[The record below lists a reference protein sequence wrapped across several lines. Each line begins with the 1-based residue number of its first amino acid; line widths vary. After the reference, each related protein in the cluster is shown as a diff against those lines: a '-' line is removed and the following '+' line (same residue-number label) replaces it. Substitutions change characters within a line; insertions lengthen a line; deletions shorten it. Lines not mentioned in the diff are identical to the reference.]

1 MADQNPGIIVE
12 KNPSQARL
20 DELKFKS
27 WPKWGCS
34 PGKYHLKYEAKEI
47 CYIVKGKVKV
57 YPKPPP
63 PSSSSSS
70 SSSPSSPD
78 AEVGWCVEFGAGDI
92 VTFPKGLSCT
102 WDVSLSVD
110 KHYIFLH
117 HSSS

>member
-1 MADQNPGIIVE
+1 MADQHPRIIVE

-34 PGKYHLKYEAKEI
+34 PGKYHLKYEAEEI
-47 CYIVKGKVKV
+47 CYIVRGKVKV
-57 YPKPPP
+57 YPKPPSSL
-63 PSSSSSS
+63 SSSS
-70 SSSPSSPD
+70 D
-78 AEVGWCVEFGAGDI
+78 AEVEWCVEFGAGDI

-110 KHYIFLH
+110 KHYIFL
-117 HSSS
+117 SS

>member
-1 MADQNPGIIVE
+1 MADQNPRIIVE
-12 KNPSQARL
+12 KNPSQDRL

-34 PGKYHLKYEAKEI
+34 PGKYHLKYEAEEI

-57 YPKPPP
+57 YPKSSSSTAA
-63 PSSSSSS
+63 SSSSSS
-70 SSSPSSPD
+70 LD
-78 AEVGWCVEFGAGDI
+78 AQVDWSVEFGAGDI

-110 KHYIFLH
+110 KHYIFRH
-117 HSSS
+117 N

>member
-1 MADQNPGIIVE
+1 MADQNSRIIVE

-20 DELKFKS
+20 EELKIKS

-34 PGKYHLKYEAKEI
+34 PGKYHLIYEAEEI

-57 YPKPPP
+57 YPKP
-63 PSSSSSS
+63 SSSSSS
-70 SSSPSSPD
+70 TTTSSSSTTSL
-78 AEVGWCVEFGAGDI
+78 EWCVEFGAGDI

>member
-1 MADQNPGIIVE
+1 MADQNPRIIVE

-20 DELKFKS
+20 DELNIKS

-34 PGKYHLKYEAKEI
+34 PGKYHLKYEAEEI

-57 YPKPPP
+57 YPKQ
-63 PSSSSSS
+63 SSS
-70 SSSPSSPD
+70 SSSPLD
-78 AEVGWCVEFGAGDI
+78 AEVEWCVEFGAGDI

>member
-1 MADQNPGIIVE
+1 MTDQNPRIIVE
-12 KNPSQARL
+12 KKPSQARL

-34 PGKYHLKYEAKEI
+34 PGKYHLIYEAEEI
-47 CYIVKGKVKV
+47 CYILRGRVKV

-63 PSSSSSS
+63 SSSSSAS
-70 SSSPSSPD
+70 SSSV
-78 AEVGWCVEFGAGDI
+78 AEVEWCVEFAAGDI

-102 WDVSLSVD
+102 WDVSQSVD

-117 HSSS
+117 H